1 MTITKLI
8 THEIMLQSLSVQ
20 GSTKMAPVDHM
31 INWIFVLV
39 QKDSNAKKKFFSAR
53 NLKDCLPSLTIKRR
67 KA

>member
-20 GSTKMAPVDHM
+20 GSTKMAPVDNM

-39 QKDSNAKKKFFSAR
+39 KKDSNAKKEIFF
-53 NLKDCLPSLTIKRR
+53 CTEP
-67 KA
+67 